1 METIDAAAPA
11 ADTDAARSDTN
22 GMAKYPAPLAPG
34 EREAMLQHVITSWA
48 ISDIHVPREM
58 AERALDEVLSQPL
71 PDIG

>member
-11 ADTDAARSDTN
+11 ADTDTDAATN
-22 GMAKYPAPLAPG
+22 GTAKYPAPLAPG